1 MFSSELQK
9 LMESAKLV
17 EVYTNENDTSKFD
30 VGFIVAC
37 DDEYFIMLTV
47 TKFGR
52 LDGFV
57 LQEVDS
63 IVRISEDTV
72 YLRKI
77 ATLMRYYNEK
87 REKITVDQ
95 YPVYDLLEYCRANN
109 RIASIDLLGSEY
121 SDAKGYIE
129 ELDYDKCV
137 VRQVSEEGKNDG
149 ATSIILK
156 DISFISCCSNIEIML
171 EILNSELFD
180 EMHSN

>member
-1 MFSSELQK
+1 MFSEEL
-9 LMESAKLV
+9 SRYRDSNTLV
-17 EVYTNENDTSKFD
+17 EVYTNERDTSKFD
-30 VGFIVAC
+30 VGFILAS

-63 IVRISEDTV
+63 IVRVSADTV
-72 YLRKI
+72 YLKKI
-77 ATLMRYYNEK
+77 ATLMRFYSEK
-87 REKITVDQ
+87 REKIPAEQ

-109 RIASIDLLGSEY
+109 RIASIDLLGSEF

-129 ELDYDKCV
+129 ELDYDKCI
-137 VRQVSEEGKNDG
+137 VRQVSDDGKSDG
-149 ATSIILK
+149 ATSILLK
-156 DISFISCCSNIEIML
+156 DISYISCCSNSEIMM